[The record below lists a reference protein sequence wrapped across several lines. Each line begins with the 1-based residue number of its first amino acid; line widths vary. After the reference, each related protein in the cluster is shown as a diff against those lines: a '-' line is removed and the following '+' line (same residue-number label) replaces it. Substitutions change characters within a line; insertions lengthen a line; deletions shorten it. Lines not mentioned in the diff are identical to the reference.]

1 MSTVAS
7 QITGVSIVYSTVCSG
22 ADQRNIKTPR
32 HWPMW
37 GELIGDRWIPLTKG
51 QYNGKCLH
59 LMTSSCRN
67 TFATSLYS
75 IIFLLKTW
83 HVLQRCWHF
92 DILRCCLS
100 ACFILAISVDLMG
113 RQRKWRIL
121 TLYVLYNLRSI
132 VYIIFVWSI
141 YRKMTQIIHDDVI
154 KWKHFP
160 RYWPFVRRIHR
171 LPVNSLSQR
180 PMTRSFDV
188 FFHLRLKKRLGKH
201 S

>member
-1 MSTVAS
+1 MSTIAS
-7 QITGVSIVYSTVCSG
+7 QITGVSIVYSIVCSG
-22 ADQRNIKTPR
+22 ADQRNIKAPR
-32 HWPMW
+32 HWPLW
-37 GELIGDRWIPLTKG
+37 GEFTGDRWIPLTKG
-51 QYNGKCLH
+51 QYSGKCPY

-83 HVLQRCWHF
+83 HVLQRCGHF

-132 VYIIFVWSI
+132 VNPTPNCQYHGWFPGSLQDHQQPLC
-141 YRKMTQIIHDDVI
+141 KNMDD
-154 KWKHFP
+154 
-160 RYWPFVRRIHR
+160 
-171 LPVNSLSQR
+171 L
-180 PMTRSFDV
+180 
-188 FFHLRLKKRLGKH
+188 
-201 S
+201 